1 MIESNPMDA
10 LPISGDGEGASD
22 DDPGPSPASVVILFD
37 AWQHHTEAVPTV
49 HAAVNAAIV
58 FVPALAGA
66 DLVIALS
73 SDEAVRALN
82 AQFRGQDKP
91 TNVLSFPAAP
101 SFGNA
106 AGAPSGDVA
115 IAYETI
121 VSEAADEGKHL
132 HHHLAHLTVHALLH
146 LAGHDHDEDAQAER
160 MEMLERRILA
170 SLNIPDPYRSPT
182 EEDQPKPAETLL

>member
-22 DDPGPSPASVVILFD
+22 DDPGPSPASVVVLFD
-37 AWQHHTEAVPTV
+37 AWQRHTEAVPTV
-49 HAAVNAAIV
+49 HAAVNAAIA
-58 FVPALAGA
+58 FVPALAEA
-66 DLVIALS
+66 DLAIALS

-101 SFGNA
+101 GFGDNA
-106 AGAPSGDVA
+106 DAPSGDVA
-115 IAYETI
+115 IAYET
-121 VSEAADEGKHL
+121 VVREAADEGKHL

-146 LAGHDHDEDAQAER
+146 LAGHDHYDDAQAEQ
-160 MEMLERRILA
+160 MEMLERSILA
-170 SLNIPDPYRSPT
+170 SLDIPDPYRSPID
-182 EEDQPKPAETLL
+182 EDQPNPAETLL